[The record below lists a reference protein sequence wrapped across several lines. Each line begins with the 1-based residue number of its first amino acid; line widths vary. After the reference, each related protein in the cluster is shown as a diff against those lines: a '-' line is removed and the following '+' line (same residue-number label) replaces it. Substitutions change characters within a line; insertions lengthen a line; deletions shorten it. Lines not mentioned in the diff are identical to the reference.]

1 MAEESRQVEKEVAEA
16 YAKEAGLL
24 FFETSAKTGENIVEL
39 FTAIAKKLPVES
51 VLSGGRGTGGGATG
65 TRNQRGIDLKGPAS
79 GANAC
84 QC

>member
-1 MAEESRQVEKEVAEA
+1 MAEEARQVDREVAEA

-51 VLSGGRGTGGGATG
+51 VLSGGRGAGGAAG